1 MKTGLA
7 LWLGLLCAAPVAPAA
22 PAVTCAAQERWQVT
36 LNSGTILWDLHL
48 VKLSGDTL
56 VVRHADS
63 VYAFPLMELDEMR
76 LVHKSERRQNAE
88 PGRYDGVLAGVD
100 DEVHRLT
107 LYDLA
112 ERRQIVQQIFQEHPP
127 NGSP

>member
-1 MKTGLA
+1 VKTRLA
-7 LWLGLLCAAPVAPAA
+7 LCLGLLCAAPV
-22 PAVTCAAQERWQVT
+22 VTYAAQERWQAT

-63 VYAFPLMELDEMR
+63 VYAFPLMDLDELR
-76 LVHKSERRQNAE
+76 LVHKSERHQNAE

-100 DEVHRLT
+100 DEIHRLT

-112 ERRQIVQQIFQEHPP
+112 ERRQIVQQIFQEHRA

>member
-1 MKTGLA
+1 M
-7 LWLGLLCAAPVAPAA
+7 
-22 PAVTCAAQERWQVT
+22 T

-56 VVRHADS
+56 VVAHADS
-63 VYAFPLMELDEMR
+63 VYAFPLMDLDELR

-88 PGRYDGVLAGVD
+88 PGRYDGVLAGAD

-107 LYDLA
+107 LYDPA
-112 ERRQIVQQIFQEHPP
+112 ERRQIVQQVFEEHPP
-127 NGSP
+127 HGSP

>member
-7 LWLGLLCAAPVAPAA
+7 LCLLCAA

-36 LNSGTILWDLHL
+36 FNSGTILWDLHL

-56 VVRHADS
+56 VVQHADS
-63 VYAFPLMELDEMR
+63 VYAFPLMDLDELR

-112 ERRQIVQQIFQEHPP
+112 ERRQIVQQIFQEHPA